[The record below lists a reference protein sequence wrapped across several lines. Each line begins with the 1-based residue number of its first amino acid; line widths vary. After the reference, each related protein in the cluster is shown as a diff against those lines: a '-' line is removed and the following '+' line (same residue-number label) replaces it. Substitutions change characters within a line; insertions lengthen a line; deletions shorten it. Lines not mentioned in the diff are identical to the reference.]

1 MRLPYSK
8 TILYTIIPV
17 LFLTSCTTSSLPPV
31 PIESVTNSMEDVKN
45 AVTSSGSTV
54 INNSLEWWQWVIIGM
69 FIPSPLD
76 YLSSLFSGFG
86 GFILKL
92 FGKK

>member
-1 MRLPYSK
+1 MRLTYSK
-8 TILYTIIPV
+8 TILLYTIVPV
-17 LFLTSCTTSSLPPV
+17 LFLTSCTTTVPPV
-31 PIESVTNSMEDVKN
+31 PIESVTNTMDDVKN

-92 FGKK
+92 FGRK

>member
-1 MRLPYSK
+1 MSLAATALLLAGCS
-8 TILYTIIPV
+8 TVIP
-17 LFLTSCTTSSLPPV
+17 PA
-31 PIESVTNSMEDVKN
+31 PIEAVTNTMDDVKT

-76 YLSSLFSGFG
+76 YLASLFSGFG

-92 FGKK
+92 FGRK

>member
-1 MRLPYSK
+1 MRLTYSK
-8 TILYTIIPV
+8 TILLYTIVPV
-17 LFLTSCTTSSLPPV
+17 LFLTSCSTVLPPA
-31 PIESVTNSMEDVKN
+31 PIEAVTNTMDDVN
-45 AVTSSGSTV
+45 TAVTSSGSTV

-92 FGKK
+92 FGRK